1 LAEFDGVV
9 SLSSPGEAPV
19 GLQDTGPVTFN
30 FIWTSTYLPAL
41 NIPFFTG
48 PSGLPMGMQVVGT
61 GTHHQLLEMGSW
73 IEKQLQ
79 K

>member
-1 LAEFDGVV
+1 
-9 SLSSPGEAPV
+9 
-19 GLQDTGPVTFN
+19 
-30 FIWTSTYLPAL
+30 
-41 NIPFFTG
+41 
-48 PSGLPMGMQVVGT
+48 MGMQVVGT